1 MLALVT
7 ELVVPGR
14 PPLGRDQM
22 TKPVPAAVMAA
33 SAAAWI
39 AIRNAGESEPFVSN
53 ATETRGTMYEPPRGR
68 RVFRSFRGAQVIPPR
83 RLPAY
88 LASPLAGLASLATA
102 VNDQPPV
109 VNPVVSS

>member
-53 ATETRGTMYEPPRGR
+53 ATETRGTMYDRPRGR
-68 RVFRSFRGAQVIPPR
+68 RLFTMLLVRQVMHAPA
-83 RLPAY
+83 LPA
-88 LASPLAGLASLATA
+88 
-102 VNDQPPV
+102 
-109 VNPVVSS
+109 